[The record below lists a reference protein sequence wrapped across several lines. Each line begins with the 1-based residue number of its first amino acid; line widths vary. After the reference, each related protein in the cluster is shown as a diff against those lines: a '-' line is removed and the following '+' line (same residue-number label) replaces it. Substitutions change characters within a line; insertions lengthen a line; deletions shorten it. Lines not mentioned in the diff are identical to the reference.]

1 MEHSS
6 GCSLQISYGP
16 QLLARIG
23 IESALESLCNSLT
36 VNARTAKNLWAWAG
50 KDTHLVSRALQKWR
64 SPTNPIINRATKEAA
79 LLEKWDFAVV
89 IPRPDRAT
97 ADAARL
103 LAGDRPVCILVPT
116 DLVHYIP
123 QLADGS
129 FDTHLEKVVSEAK
142 LLALTAPCMT
152 WVCHKTGIERHNVF
166 AIESATVPPG
176 PAGLIEAGTL
186 EEWIREQGV
195 AIVKETILISDA
207 LVQKDSGMYMI
218 LGKDNIARIYICPTK
233 TPVDPD

>member
-1 MEHSS
+1 M
-6 GCSLQISYGP
+6 
-16 QLLARIG
+16 
-23 IESALESLCNSLT
+23 
-36 VNARTAKNLWAWAG
+36 
-50 KDTHLVSRALQKWR
+50 
-64 SPTNPIINRATKEAA
+64 
-79 LLEKWDFAVV
+79 V

-152 WVCHKTGIERHNVF
+152 WVCHKTEN
-166 AIESATVPPG
+166 
-176 PAGLIEAGTL
+176 
-186 EEWIREQGV
+186 
-195 AIVKETILISDA
+195 
-207 LVQKDSGMYMI
+207 
-218 LGKDNIARIYICPTK
+218 
-233 TPVDPD
+233 